1 MIEKKFPLGTT
12 LSQLRASLESPHSPQ
27 IALTAKTFFASADK
41 RTLLSHCYY
50 NRDLHKRRVHV
61 ESPPDA
67 SALSHCCPHGHHR
80 CRRRV
85 GRRSVAFVTH
95 LLALSTP
102 RGRVAYLP
110 SAGGGLSAARYSAIN
125 FRGKSVWLVRC
136 YTLLRGCR
144 LPWPPSS
151 CLNTFT
157 LFLVSDMRAFPR
169 LKPCTWS
176 IPLRQFCLPKR
187 AH

>member
-1 MIEKKFPLGTT
+1 M
-12 LSQLRASLESPHSPQ
+12 SQLRASLESPHSPQ
-27 IALTAKTFFASADK
+27 IALTAKTFFASANK

-67 SALSHCCPHGHHR
+67 SALSHCCSRGTGFLTAGDGLH
-80 CRRRV
+80 
-85 GRRSVAFVTH
+85 SFAFVKH

-102 RGRVAYLP
+102 RGLLSYLP
-110 SAGGGLSAARYSAIN
+110 LAGGGLSAARYSAIN